1 VPGMG
6 KSWLVLPIVA
16 LGFAVAPAPVL
27 ASSQNTAAT
36 HAVIVA
42 ASALARSSVAMI
54 PVGQA
59 NVEHLNRKLAAEC
72 PNAGAGTPETEIS
85 SPMSKEVAVALWS
98 VAYSPMAGPSARFE
112 RAIRSLH
119 WTNVR
124 FERAVHSFA
133 RVLHG
138 LATIPPPDLCGDV
151 RLWTAS
157 NFKTVPRDVLEI
169 DERVEPLVFPEIP
182 WGLVAPYERGGE
194 ASVVASIKR
203 GERKVGE
210 FEFMVGQKDWY
221 QVLATVGLAP

>member
-1 VPGMG
+1 MR
-6 KSWLVLPIVA
+6 WLVLPIVV
-16 LGFAVAPAPVL
+16 LGFAVAPAPVF
-27 ASSQNTAAT
+27 ASSRDTAAT

-42 ASALARSSVAMI
+42 ASALARASVATI
-54 PVGQA
+54 PVAQA
-59 NVEHLNRKLAAEC
+59 NVERLNRKLAAEC
-72 PNAGAGTPETEIS
+72 PNAGAGTPETEAS

-98 VAYSPMAGPSARFE
+98 VAYAPMAGPSARFE
-112 RAIRSLH
+112 RAIRPLH
-119 WTNVR
+119 WTDAR

-157 NFKTVPRDVLEI
+157 GFKTVPRGVLEI
-169 DERVEPLVFPEIP
+169 DEHVEPLVFPEIP
-182 WGLVAPYERGGE
+182 WGLVAPYERGQE

-203 GERKVGE
+203 AERKVGE

-221 QVLATVGLAP
+221 QVLETVGLEP

>member
-1 VPGMG
+1 MR
-6 KSWLVLPIVA
+6 WLVLPIVV
-16 LGFAVAPAPVL
+16 LGSAVAPAPVF
-27 ASSQNTAAT
+27 ASSQDSAAT

-54 PVGQA
+54 PVAQA
-59 NVEHLNRKLAAEC
+59 NVERLNRKLAAEC
-72 PNAGAGTPETEIS
+72 PNAGAGTPETEAS

-119 WTNVR
+119 WTDVR

-138 LATIPPPDLCGDV
+138 LATIPSPNLCGDV

-157 NFKTVPRDVLEI
+157 GFKTVPPHVLEL

-182 WGLVAPYERGGE
+182 WELIAPYERGQE
-194 ASVVASIKR
+194 ASVVAYIKR
-203 GERKVGE
+203 AERKVGE
-210 FEFMVGQKDWY
+210 FEFEVGQKDWY
-221 QVLATVGLAP
+221 QVLETVGLEP